1 MPAAA
6 PAEEEAGDNIIKTNY
21 EKVVESFDDMDLKD
35 DLLRGI
41 RAYGFEK
48 PSAIQ
53 QRAIMPVI
61 EGRDT
66 IAQAQSGTG
75 KTGTFTVGMLQKID
89 ETVMET
95 QALILAPT
103 RELAQQIE
111 KVVSAIGEYM
121 KVRVHACVGGTAVSD
136 DIAALRAGVHV
147 VVGTPG
153 RVFDMINRRAL
164 PVNKL
169 KLFILDE
176 ADQMLDRG
184 FKEQIYEI
192 FSSGLPKDMQVA
204 LFSATM
210 PQDALE
216 LTTKFMRDQAIILVR
231 RQELTLDGIKQ
242 FYIKVDREEFK
253 FDVLC
258 DLYKS
263 LTITQSI
270 IYCNT
275 RRKVDW
281 LVARMQSKDFTV
293 SCTHGEMDQ
302 KDRELVMSEF
312 RSGSSRV
319 LITTDLLARGIDV
332 QQVSLVINY
341 DLPNN
346 RENYIHRIGRSGRF
360 GRKGVAINFVTTED
374 VQFMQDIESFYHTQ
388 IEEMPMSVADFL

>member
-1 MPAAA
+1 
-6 PAEEEAGDNIIKTNY
+6 
-21 EKVVESFDDMDLKD
+21 
-35 DLLRGI
+35 
-41 RAYGFEK
+41 
-48 PSAIQ
+48 
-53 QRAIMPVI
+53 
-61 EGRDT
+61 
-66 IAQAQSGTG
+66 
-75 KTGTFTVGMLQKID
+75 MLQRID
-89 ETVMET
+89 ESLPQV
-95 QALILAPT
+95 QALILAPA

-121 KVRVHACVGGTAVSD
+121 SVKVHACVGGTAVAD
-136 DIAALRAGVHV
+136 DIAALRSGVQV

-164 PVNKL
+164 DVSHL
-169 KLFILDE
+169 KLLILDE
-176 ADQMLDRG
+176 ADEMLDLG

-192 FSSGLPKDMQVA
+192 FSAGLPKDMQVA

-210 PQDALE
+210 PSEALE
-216 LTTKFMRDQAIILVR
+216 LTTKFMRDQAIILVK

-263 LTITQSI
+263 MTITQSI

-281 LVARMQSKDFTV
+281 LVARMKSKDFTV
-293 SCTHGEMDQ
+293 SCTHGEMEQ
-302 KDRELVMSEF
+302 RDRELVMQEF

-360 GRKGVAINFVTTED
+360 GRKGVAINFVTGED
-374 VQFMQDIESFYHTQ
+374 VTFMQDIESFYHTQ
-388 IEEMPMSVADFL
+388 IEEMPMSVAEYL